1 MKQFCPACKTTH
13 DPDVPCYDVTEQLKR
28 DIGIM
33 PPKGNGSGELSQ
45 KTIWLV
51 VLAFVVVLLGGS
63 FIAWVL

>member
-1 MKQFCPACKTTH
+1 MTKSFCANCGQPH
-13 DPDVPCYDVTEQLKR
+13 DPDVACYNTTEQLKR
-28 DIGIM
+28 DIGIK
-33 PPKGNGSGELSQ
+33 PSGKGSGELSQ